1 MEAYCVKC
9 KTKREITEAEA
20 TFTKQAVAATR
31 GVCGVCGTK
40 VFRMGRTPAHE
51 GLTPPVVVSKKSKKA
66 PPRRSGNLVIVES
79 PAKAKTIGRY
89 LGKGYKVKAS
99 MGHVRDLLRSQLSVD
114 VDNNYQPK
122 YRVPNERRDTIKELK
137 ADVQK
142 AKLVYLATDLDREG
156 EAIAWHLMEATELE
170 PERAKRVKFDEIT
183 PDAIKAA
190 FDKST
195 DLDMNLVNAQQARRI
210 LDRLVGYSLS
220 PLLWAKVRG
229 RLSAGRVQS
238 VAVRLIVEREREI
251 DNFNPTEYWSIGA
264 MLDKLPGAAGKHKP
278 FLARLRRV
286 GKKTVGME
294 KDVPLG
300 SEAEVLPI
308 LADLEKANWH
318 VGKVKRG
325 ERQRRPSAPFTTST
339 LQQEAARKLNFTTRR
354 TMAIAQQLYEGI
366 DVGAGEPVG
375 LITYMRTD
383 SVSISKQAQGEAK
396 DYVVKRFGKGFVP
409 AEPPEYKTR
418 AKSAQEA
425 HEAIRPTS
433 VLRDPA
439 AIKDKL
445 SRDQFRLYQLVWQR
459 FLASQM
465 SNAVYDTLSVDI
477 MANNDAE
484 YTFRASGSYIKF
496 QGFLIVYEEAVDEDA
511 VKKQDEDTGAIPPL
525 DEQEVLGLNKLLPE
539 QHFTQPPPRFTE
551 ASLVRALEEHGIGRP
566 STYAPIISTVQNRG
580 YVTRED
586 KRLYPTETGMVVNDL
601 LVDHFANVLEMGFT
615 AEMESNLDK
624 VASGEREWQPL
635 IHEFYAPFSA
645 QVEVA
650 REKMPK
656 VAAEPEKVGR
666 ACPKCEHD
674 LIVRF
679 GRYGKFIG
687 CSDFPNCRHIEP
699 WLEKIGVS
707 CPNDKGEIV
716 ERKTKKGRIFYGCAN
731 YPECEWNSWKKPLP
745 TPCPN
750 CQGLLIIKN
759 RQEAICDNC
768 ENRYPLGEVTPE
780 KA

>member
-1 MEAYCVKC
+1 M
-9 KTKREITEAEA
+9 TEAEA
-20 TFTKQAVAATR
+20 TFTKQAVPATR
-31 GVCGVCGTK
+31 GKCGVCGTK
-40 VFRMGRTPAHE
+40 LFRMGRTPAHE
-51 GLTPPVVVSKKSKKA
+51 GLTPPEVVSKKSKKE

-137 ADVQK
+137 ADVAR
-142 AKLVYLATDLDREG
+142 AKQVYLATDLDREG

-190 FDKST
+190 FERST

-251 DNFNPTEYWSIGA
+251 DNFDPVEYWSLAA
-264 MLDKLPGAAGKHKP
+264 MLDKLPEAGEYKS

-286 GKKTVGME
+286 GDKRVGLE
-294 KDVPLG
+294 KDIPLG
-300 SEAEVLPI
+300 SEEEVKPI
-308 LADLEKANWH
+308 LADLENAAWKVN
-318 VGKVKRG
+318 KVKRG
-325 ERQRRPSAPFTTST
+325 ERQRRPAAPFTTST
-339 LQQEAARKLNFTTRR
+339 LQQEASRKLNFTTRR
-354 TMAIAQQLYEGI
+354 TMSIAQQLYEGI
-366 DVGAGEPVG
+366 DVGTGEPVG

-383 SVSISKQAQGEAK
+383 SVSISKQAQGEAR
-396 DYVVKRFGKGFVP
+396 DYVGKRFGKGFVP
-409 AEPPEYKTR
+409 ETPPSYKTK

-439 AIKDKL
+439 TIKEHL

-465 SNAVYDTLSVDI
+465 SNAVYDTLQVDVL
-477 MANNDAE
+477 ASSKED
-484 YTFRASGSYIKF
+484 YLFRASGSHIKF

-511 VKKQDEDTGAIPPL
+511 RKTDDDADTGAIPPL
-525 DEQEVLGLNKLLPE
+525 DEQEKLALSKLMPE

-551 ASLVRALEEHGIGRP
+551 ASLVRALEEYGIGRP
-566 STYAPIISTVQNRG
+566 STYAPIITTVQNRG

-586 KRLYPTETGMVVNDL
+586 KRLYPTETGTVVNDL
-601 LVDHFANVLEMGFT
+601 LVDHFANIVDLGFT
-615 AEMESNLDK
+615 ASMEGELDK
-624 VASGEREWQPL
+624 VASGQREWQPL
-635 IHEFYAPFSA
+635 IHEFYKPFST
-645 QVEVA
+645 QIEVA

-656 VAAEPEKVGR
+656 VSAEPEKIGR
-666 ACPKCEHD
+666 ECPKCNHD
-674 LIVRF
+674 LILRY

-707 CPNDKGEIV
+707 CPNCKGDIV
-716 ERKTKKGRIFYGCAN
+716 ERRTKKNRVFYGCAN
-731 YPECEWNSWKKPLP
+731 YPECEWNSWKKPLAK
-745 TPCPN
+745 PCPN
-750 CQGLLIIKN
+750 CSGMLIIRN
-759 RQEAICDNC
+759 QQEAQCQSC
-768 ENRYPLGEVTPE
+768 ENRYPLAQLNPE
-780 KA
+780 KTA